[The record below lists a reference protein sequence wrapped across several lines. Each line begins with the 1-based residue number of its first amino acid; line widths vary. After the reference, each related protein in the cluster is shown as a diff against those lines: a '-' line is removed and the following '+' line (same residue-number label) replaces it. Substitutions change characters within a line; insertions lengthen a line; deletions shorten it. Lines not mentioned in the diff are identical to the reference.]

1 MLNNI
6 KKYSL
11 KTLKYLLI
19 FSFILVFFMA
29 AMPYFASFFEGWKNI
44 SLYILYIKYFVM
56 ILLFL
61 YWNQICIFFI
71 SNEEKLEQLTKARN
85 KVFVIVLF
93 IELTTWFSRGIL

>member
-19 FSFILVFFMA
+19 FSFIIVLFMA
-29 AMPYFASFFEGWKNI
+29 AMPYFASFFEGWKNVSI
-44 SLYILYIKYFVM
+44 YILYIKYFLM
-56 ILLFL
+56 ILLFI
-61 YWNQICIFFI
+61 YWNQICIFFT
-71 SNEEKLEQLTKARN
+71 SNIKKSEHLIKARN

-93 IELTTWFSRGIL
+93 IEFTTWFSRGLL